1 MLTTRVYRILNRAV
15 EINDLTFSLSGIQKP
30 EQITPMHI
38 ERLSELSA
46 ERLEDLLETME
57 EVKTTL
63 KGQLKPRLI
72 R

>member
-30 EQITPMHI
+30 EQVTPMHI
-38 ERLSELSA
+38 ERLRELSA
-46 ERLEDLLETME
+46 EKLDDLLEIME
-57 EVKTTL
+57 EVKAVL
-63 KGQLKPRLI
+63 QRQLRPRLI